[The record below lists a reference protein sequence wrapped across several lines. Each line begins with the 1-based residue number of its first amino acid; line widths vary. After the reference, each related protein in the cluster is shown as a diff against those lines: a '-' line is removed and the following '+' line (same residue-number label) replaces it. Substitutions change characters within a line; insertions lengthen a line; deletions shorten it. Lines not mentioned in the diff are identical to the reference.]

1 MKKSAALKI
10 FDAARKTETK
20 GFKLEDVLFTGI
32 IRTKAKMPV
41 PHFEKVKMNVDLGIP
56 KLTRRDTN
64 ILKTYS
70 HKDFFPLR
78 TRRKIKRQAFKKANF
93 FL

>member
-10 FDAARKTETK
+10 FNAARKTETK

-56 KLTRRDTN
+56 KLTRRHTN
-64 ILKTYS
+64 ILKTYL
-70 HKDFFPLR
+70 HKDFLL
-78 TRRKIKRQAFKKANF
+78 TS
-93 FL
+93 